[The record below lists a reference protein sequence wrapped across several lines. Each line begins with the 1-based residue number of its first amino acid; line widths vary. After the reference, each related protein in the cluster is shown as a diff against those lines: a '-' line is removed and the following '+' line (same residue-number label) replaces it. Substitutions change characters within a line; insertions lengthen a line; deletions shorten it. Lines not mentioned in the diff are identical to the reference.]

1 MSGPQVLLE
10 GLVFPESPRWRDGR
24 LWLSDWGAREIL
36 AVDVAGSRE
45 TIVAA
50 PSFPCCIDFLRDGR
64 LLLVSSDEG
73 RVLRRDGDG
82 ALVTHADVSELGDPP
97 WNEVIADRR
106 DHLYVN
112 NTGFDF
118 AGGAAPAP
126 GSIVLITE
134 DGSARLV
141 ADGIEFPN
149 GMAITPDGATLIVAE
164 SFGNRLSAFTVTDA
178 GGLTERR
185 IWADLGDGVPDGI
198 CLDAAGA
205 VWYADVPNRRCVRVQ
220 EGGRVTHT
228 VEVDRGCFSCALG
241 GPEGRSLFIAANQ
254 WAGLSAIGDGARGG
268 QILTTAAPAPGAGK
282 H

>member
-36 AVDVAGSRE
+36 AVDVAGGRE

-73 RVLRRDGDG
+73 RVLRREGDG

-164 SFGNRLSAFTVTDA
+164 SFGNRLSAFTVTHA
-178 GGLTERR
+178 GGLTDRR

-198 CLDAAGA
+198 CLDADGA
-205 VWYADVPNRRCVRVQ
+205 VWYADVPNRRCVRVH

-241 GPEGRSLFIAANQ
+241 GSEGRSLFIAANQ
-254 WAGLSAIGDGARGG
+254 WAGLSAIGDGVRGG
-268 QILTTAAPAPGAGK
+268 QILTTAAPAPGAGR